1 VGTKDRTAAVTDD
14 FDSAA
19 PPRVRAEQKVKRD
32 GYGRYLIPHPVTGKK
47 QAWQRATTFV
57 KMLEDNFG
65 LMTWQQRMIAK
76 GLSMRPDL
84 IDVISTLDVKR
95 DREQLNKLLEE
106 AKNVAGA
113 KVAANVGTTVHKHTE
128 EVDLGE
134 PLDSVPP
141 RYRPDVA
148 AYRRALWD
156 AGIKIVPSLVERITV
171 VPELDVGGTLDRIVL
186 DRDGRYRVLD
196 VKSGNMDF
204 GQLAICMQLAL
215 YAHGVNTAGVY
226 NLDTGIWLPGPCVE
240 TDYGLVAHIVPGS
253 GTCELLHVPIDAGW
267 EAVRVAAD
275 VREKRKLKKLFTP
288 YDPDVWTGQP
298 AVGGYVEPAPAP
310 APVPPSLEQLFSSVA
325 SREQAAALYP
335 EALKILGQ
343 GPELNRMVALARE
356 RLASLAS
363 RSG

>member
-1 VGTKDRTAAVTDD
+1 VTDD

-95 DREQLNKLLEE
+95 DKEQLNKLLEE

-148 AYRRALWD
+148 AYRRALGD
-156 AGIKIVPSLVERITV
+156 AGIEIVPPLIERITV
-171 VPELDVGGTLDRIVL
+171 VPDLDVGGTLDRIVL

-196 VKSGNMDF
+196 IKTGNMDF

-215 YAHGVNTAGVY
+215 YAHGVNKAGVY
-226 NLDTGIWLPGPCVE
+226 DLENGMWEPDPLSRFGTPGKEVE
-240 TDYGLVAHIVPGS
+240 TDYGLVAHIIPGS
-253 GTCELLHVPIDAGW
+253 GTCELLKVPIDAGW
-267 EAVRVAAD
+267 DAVETAAD
-275 VREKRKLKKLFTP
+275 VREKRKLKKLFTAYEP
-288 YDPDVWTGQP
+288 VEDDGPTG
-298 AVGGYVEPAPAP
+298 VGGYVKPVPVP

-335 EALKILGQ
+335 EALKMLGH

-356 RLASLAS
+356 RLASLAF